1 MTPARLSLL
10 FPCVL
15 AACGGGDSTGPAP
28 GNTNTPGTVSHTVT
42 IGGQARQFVVHVGDS
57 VGRHEAV
64 PVVFMFHGS
73 SQNGPQFYNISGWR
87 EQADTNG
94 FIAVFPSALTYCYHE
109 DGNND
114 GDFLDA
120 GETTVGSKWTHGE
133 LNTTAMPLCTPT
145 EVAALTPGEQAAVNH
160 AFQEDVPFVDS
171 MLAVLRRDYLVDSTR
186 IYGSGFSNGSA
197 FAARLVA
204 DRNQVFAALSGH
216 PGGLNVPAAPGRAIS
231 FSASLGAMDPH
242 WTVPLAIATL
252 PVGPTLFTD
261 YPGVKAKYVTPMLAQ
276 LELADAPVYDEFFLS
291 GKKVARWTYT
301 TSLVGASN
309 TFVFSL
315 LEDNDHSYPNGV
327 GHPIVLARPLWAF
340 FQTQVLP

>member
-64 PVVFMFHGS
+64 PVVFMVHGS

-120 GETTVGSKWTHGE
+120 G
-133 LNTTAMPLCTPT
+133 
-145 EVAALTPGEQAAVNH
+145 
-160 AFQEDVPFVDS
+160 D
-171 MLAVLRRDYLVDSTR
+171 
-186 IYGSGFSNGSA
+186 
-197 FAARLVA
+197 
-204 DRNQVFAALSGH
+204 GH
-216 PGGLNVPAAPGRAIS
+216 
-231 FSASLGAMDPH
+231 
-242 WTVPLAIATL
+242 
-252 PVGPTLFTD
+252 
-261 YPGVKAKYVTPMLAQ
+261 
-276 LELADAPVYDEFFLS
+276 
-291 GKKVARWTYT
+291 
-301 TSLVGASN
+301 
-309 TFVFSL
+309 
-315 LEDNDHSYPNGV
+315 
-327 GHPIVLARPLWAF
+327 
-340 FQTQVLP
+340 